1 MKWKKHHRNLVNYLI
16 MMLKIN
22 DYKINIIKLIC
33 SIVLRTNVWYNI

>member
-1 MKWKKHHRNLVNYLI
+1 

-33 SIVLRTNVWYNI
+33 SIALRTNVWYNISKWRLKWKKYICV